1 MLFRRLR
8 LLFEKCNDNCDLG
21 ELFKRLSIHV
31 ILFITSIIT
40 ITNTTQYVCF
50 IFPLFRVDIENTN
63 IESLLPFK
71 DEPDNKPD
79 PLNSEEYKKS
89 LQENRE
95 LTEAVTLKNKQLREI
110 IDRIRI
116 IIWEINTM
124 LSMRRS

>member
-1 MLFRRLR
+1 MQ
-8 LLFEKCNDNCDLG
+8 N
-21 ELFKRLSIHV
+21 
-31 ILFITSIIT
+31 
-40 ITNTTQYVCF
+40 
-50 IFPLFRVDIENTN
+50 
-63 IESLLPFK
+63 
-71 DEPDNKPD
+71 
-79 PLNSEEYKKS
+79 EEYKKL

>member
-1 MLFRRLR
+1 MGL
-8 LLFEKCNDNCDLG
+8 EPDLI
-21 ELFKRLSIHV
+21 EC
-31 ILFITSIIT
+31 
-40 ITNTTQYVCF
+40 CF
-50 IFPLFRVDIENTN
+50 FLGIENTN

-71 DEPDNKPD
+71 NEADNKPD
-79 PLNSEEYKKS
+79 PVHNDEYKKL